1 MLSDERAR
9 QVMDAL
15 RGPTTGF
22 LSALA
27 TAADEVRSYLATHQT
42 TLDGRVARLGA
53 ELGPFAAGRIDVERL
68 AALFGPEKEAEPLAV
83 EAIERAL
90 ETLNDLLSRK
100 ESLFQVMVPEG
111 GGLYETVAAALG
123 EVGRAFAAG
132 RVVQESRTGRPR
144 LTAHG
149 PHLDALPFSRW
160 TRGERR
166 MAPPLVVEVQGSD
179 LRAATLSEF
188 LDGRQKIVLVVH
200 GDCAPAPLARL
211 ITPGTFVLQTEDAG
225 GLERLLGWD
234 GPAVAALLPGA
245 AARFVHD
252 PARGSAPW
260 DRLEIISVP
269 ETPPRKAI
277 GGLSPLQQ
285 GEELELLRSLATRPA
300 GVAAAAAPVIAV
312 AAAADPVDKLA
323 AWLIGQADLSELR

>member
-1 MLSDERAR
+1 
-9 QVMDAL
+9 
-15 RGPTTGF
+15 
-22 LSALA
+22 
-27 TAADEVRSYLATHQT
+27 
-42 TLDGRVARLGA
+42 
-53 ELGPFAAGRIDVERL
+53 
-68 AALFGPEKEAEPLAV
+68 
-83 EAIERAL
+83 
-90 ETLNDLLSRK
+90 
-100 ESLFQVMVPEG
+100 
-111 GGLYETVAAALG
+111 
-123 EVGRAFAAG
+123 
-132 RVVQESRTGRPR
+132 
-144 LTAHG
+144 
-149 PHLDALPFSRW
+149 
-160 TRGERR
+160 
-166 MAPPLVVEVQGSD
+166 VVEVQGSD

-211 ITPGTFVLQTEDAG
+211 ISPSTFVLQTEDVTG
-225 GLERLLGWD
+225 IERFLGWD